1 MANKRVGGIIELKVN
16 GSVYA
21 AKGSFSWN
29 LGRHKRE
36 SITGHDSYHGFK
48 ELPQVGF
55 IEGTITDSS
64 EISVETL
71 VNVVDAT
78 VTLALPNG
86 KIFVLRNAIFTGEGT
101 VTTEEGE
108 IAVRFEGQ
116 GEEVR

>member
-1 MANKRVGGIIELKVN
+1 MAKRVGGIIELKIN
-16 GSVYA
+16 GAVYA

-29 LGRHKRE
+29 LGRPKMDPVM
-36 SITGHDSYHGFK
+36 GHDTMHGYK
-48 ELPQVGF
+48 ELPQEGF
-55 IEGTITDSS
+55 IEGVITDMS

-71 VNVVDAT
+71 VTTKDAT

-86 KIFVLRNAIFTGEGT
+86 KIFVLRDAVFTGEGT

-108 IAVRFEGQ
+108 IAVRFSGK